1 MASVA
6 PLPARPGGLL
16 SNQLH
21 LFDRAALLLGL
32 GPGLSAVLR
41 TPQTIL
47 GVQVPIARESGEI
60 ETFSGYRVHH
70 NITRG
75 PAIGGLR
82 YVQDASVETVQAL
95 AMVATWRC
103 ALMRLPFGGAAGA
116 LAVEPAL
123 LTPHELE
130 RMTRRYTTEV
140 SLLIGPTSD
149 IITPDLGTDAQTM
162 AWIMDTYSMHA
173 GYSVP
178 AVVAGK
184 PVSIGGTEGSLE
196 AAGRG
201 LAHVTRLAA
210 PLAGLDFPDCTVAIQ
225 GFGHV
230 GAVAAQALASAG
242 CRVVA
247 ISDINGGIY
256 NEAGLPISDVIAY
269 VSEHG
274 SPRDFPGS
282 TPLSNADLLATAC
295 DILVLAAT
303 SDALTGA
310 NAGRVQA
317 RLVVEGATG
326 PVSVEADRILEAR
339 NIVVAPD
346 LLGGA
351 GGVTVAYFEWVQGLQ
366 EHFWSAAQVQSRLED
381 ALTEAFA
388 AMQDMAAC
396 LNASLRLG
404 AYACGIGAVAAA
416 TGIRGIY
423 P

>member
-1 MASVA
+1 
-6 PLPARPGGLL
+6 
-16 SNQLH
+16 
-21 LFDRAALLLGL
+21 
-32 GPGLSAVLR
+32 
-41 TPQTIL
+41 
-47 GVQVPIARESGEI
+47 VPIARESGEI
-60 ETFSGYRVHH
+60 ETLSGYRVHH
-70 NITRG
+70 NINRG

-82 YVQDASVETVQAL
+82 YTAEISVETVQAL

-116 LAVEPAL
+116 LAVDPAL
-123 LTPHELE
+123 LTPRELE
-130 RMTRRYTTEV
+130 RVTRRYTTEV
-140 SLLIGPTSD
+140 SLLIGAASD
-149 IITPDLGTDAQTM
+149 IITPDLGTDVQTM

-173 GYSVP
+173 GHSVP

-210 PLAGLDFPDCTVAIQ
+210 PLAGLVYPHCTVAIQ

-230 GAVAAQALASAG
+230 GAVAAQALAAAG

-247 ISDINGGIY
+247 ISDVTGGVY
-256 NEAGLPISDVIAY
+256 NEAGLLVPDLIAY

-274 SPRDFPGS
+274 SPRDFPGGA
-282 TPLSNADLLATAC
+282 PLSNADLLATAC

-326 PVSVEADRILEAR
+326 PISVEADRILEAR
-339 NIVVAPD
+339 NIVVVPD

-366 EHFWSAAQVQSRLED
+366 EHFWSAAQVQSRLEA
-381 ALTEAFA
+381 ALAEAFA
-388 AMQDMAAC
+388 AMQDMAAR
-396 LNASLRLG
+396 LNVSLRLG
-404 AYACGIGAVAAA
+404 AYTCGIGAVAAA
-416 TGIRGIY
+416 TEIRGIY